1 MIETIWNILEVPFYM
16 GVGICCEKIFKNRD
30 VVPTFV
36 VDFVKGNWKFRKGRF
51 ELSRRTAVRNL
62 KEWQLSCH
70 KKYTVYRDIYGENHE
85 KTKEMKFEFDMIENR
100 WLKMWED
107 VDDDA
112 YDEYY
117 EQIKRGEEC

>member
-1 MIETIWNILEVPFYM
+1 M
-16 GVGICCEKIFKNRD
+16 
-30 VVPTFV
+30 
-36 VDFVKGNWKFRKGRF
+36 
-51 ELSRRTAVRNL
+51 SRRTAVRNL

-70 KKYTVYRDIYGENHE
+70 KKYKVYRDIYGENHE